1 MLNPGQHIHLVGIG
15 GSGMSG
21 LAEVLAGLGHVVSG
35 SDLRMSRVT
44 DRLRRL
50 GIRCSA
56 GHDARYV
63 AGADLVVVS
72 AAVPPDNPER
82 AAALRS
88 GIPVVG
94 RGAMLAGLAAS
105 QRTVAV
111 AGSHG
116 KTTTTAMV
124 AVVLEAAGLDPTAVV
139 GGTVSAFGGNAR
151 VGRGKLMVVEAD
163 ESDRSFLRLSPE
175 VAVLTNL
182 DEEHLD
188 AYGEVGELERAFVDF
203 AARVPPAGCVV
214 ACLDDERLRRLL
226 PGIPGSVVTY
236 GLDDPAADLFAVETA
251 CGAAG
256 SRARVRFPAGGAT
269 EVELALGVPGRH
281 NVRNAMAALA
291 VATRLGV
298 PAATAAAALAG
309 FRGADRRL
317 QVCGEAAGV
326 VVIDDYAHHPTEIEA
341 VLETVRL
348 RAPNRVRVVFQPHR
362 YSRTIGL
369 LDRFGRALA
378 AADEVVLTAVYA
390 AGEPPVPGATA
401 EAVAAAVRRRAALP
415 VTVIAELDDVPGHV
429 AATSRAGDVV
439 LTLGAGSIAAVPRR
453 ILDALRRGAEPDAR

>member
-1 MLNPGQHIHLVGIG
+1 
-15 GSGMSG
+15 MSG
-21 LAEVLAGLGHVVSG
+21 LAEVLVGLGHVVSG
-35 SDLRMSRVT
+35 SDLRQSRVT

-50 GIRCSA
+50 GVRCSA

-63 AGADLVVVS
+63 DGADLVVVS

-82 AAALRS
+82 RAALRT

-94 RGAMLAGLAAS
+94 RGAMLAELAAS
-105 QRTVAV
+105 KRAVAV

-124 AVVLEAAGLDPTAVV
+124 ALVLEAAGLDPTAIV

-151 VGRGKLMVVEAD
+151 LGHGKFMVVEAD
-163 ESDRSFLRLSPE
+163 ESDRSFLQLSPE
-175 VAVLTNL
+175 VAVITNL

-188 AYGEVGELERAFVDF
+188 AYGGIGQLEQAFVDF
-203 AARVPPAGCVV
+203 ATRVPPGGCVV
-214 ACLDDERLRRLL
+214 ACLDDRRLRRLL
-226 PGIPGSVVTY
+226 PGIPCPVVTY
-236 GLDDPAADLFAVETA
+236 GLDDPSADLFAVETT
-251 CGAAG
+251 CGFSG
-256 SRARVRFPAGGAT
+256 SRARVRIMAGVET
-269 EVELALGVPGRH
+269 EVELELGVPGRH
-281 NVRNAMAALA
+281 NVRNALAAIA

-298 PAATAAAALAG
+298 SPATSTAALAR

-317 QVCGEAAGV
+317 QVCGEVGGV

-362 YSRTIGL
+362 YSRTIDL
-369 LDRFGRALA
+369 LDRFGTALA
-378 AADEVVLTAVYA
+378 AADEVFVTAVYA
-390 AGEPPVPGATA
+390 AGEPAVPGATA
-401 EAVAAAVRRRAALP
+401 EAVAEAVRRRASLP
-415 VTVIAELDDVPGHV
+415 VEVIAALDDVPGRV

-439 LTLGAGSIAAVPRR
+439 VTLGAGSIASVPQR
-453 ILDALRRGAEPDAR
+453 ILDALRRGAEPEPR

>member
-1 MLNPGQHIHLVGIG
+1 M
-15 GSGMSG
+15 
-21 LAEVLAGLGHVVSG
+21 
-35 SDLRMSRVT
+35 
-44 DRLRRL
+44 
-50 GIRCSA
+50 
-56 GHDARYV
+56 
-63 AGADLVVVS
+63 
-72 AAVPPDNPER
+72 
-82 AAALRS
+82 
-88 GIPVVG
+88 
-94 RGAMLAGLAAS
+94 
-105 QRTVAV
+105 
-111 AGSHG
+111 
-116 KTTTTAMV
+116 
-124 AVVLEAAGLDPTAVV
+124 
-139 GGTVSAFGGNAR
+139 
-151 VGRGKLMVVEAD
+151 
-163 ESDRSFLRLSPE
+163 
-175 VAVLTNL
+175 
-182 DEEHLD
+182 
-188 AYGEVGELERAFVDF
+188 
-203 AARVPPAGCVV
+203 
-214 ACLDDERLRRLL
+214 
-226 PGIPGSVVTY
+226 TY
-236 GLDDPAADLFAVETA
+236 GLDDPAANLFAVETA

-256 SRARVRFPAGGAT
+256 SRARVRLPAGGAT

-362 YSRTIGL
+362 YSRTSGL
-369 LDRFGRALA
+369 LERFGTALA

-401 EAVAAAVRRRAALP
+401 EAVAEAVRRRAALP
-415 VTVIAELDDVPGHV
+415 VQVIAALDDVPGHV

-439 LTLGAGSIAAVPRR
+439 LTLGAGSIAAVPQR